1 LVAVVAFAAGHFL
14 PKALLPPP
22 APVPAPAPARQQRR
36 EQWQQPAPL
45 PIAHVATALAP
56 LADAPSGG
64 SSDGNGSSAASPWAR
79 GGLGGEWPLV
89 AEGGLGDRVAAKME
103 ARLSQMLAGTY
114 TAACKA
120 KVRAAFEEYVV
131 KSVGEDWLPFE
142 QARFPT
148 QECNKKALKGG
159 ATVAAAEVR
168 LVYLLLIHEQA
179 FQTVRLI
186 ESLWEPQHH
195 FVVHVDAK
203 YASAETH
210 AELTAALARRRA
222 ADPARGANVHL
233 LGDEYRTS
241 VSWGGF
247 NVVQATLNGFHA
259 ALHDLHLDFHWLVTM
274 SG

>member
-1 LVAVVAFAAGHFL
+1 MAVVAFAAGHFV
-14 PKALLPPP
+14 PKALIPAP

-36 EQWQQPAPL
+36 EHQPAP
-45 PIAHVATALAP
+45 VATSVAP
-56 LADAPSGG
+56 LANAPGSGPSSSNGTG
-64 SSDGNGSSAASPWAR
+64 SSVAALS

-89 AEGGLGDRVAAKME
+89 AEGGLGARVAAKME

-114 TAACKA
+114 TAACRA

-142 QARFPT
+142 QARFPA
-148 QECNKKALKGG
+148 QECNKKAPKGG
-159 ATVAAAEVR
+159 AAVAAAEVR
-168 LVYLLLIHEQA
+168 LVYLLLAHEQA
-179 FQTVRLI
+179 FQAVRLI

-195 FVVHVDAK
+195 FLVHVDAK
-203 YASAETH
+203 NASQHTH
-210 AELTAALARRRA
+210 AELALALAKMRA
-222 ADPARGANVHL
+222 ADPAKANVHL

-247 NVVQATLNGFHA
+247 NVVQATLNGFNA
-259 ALHDLHLDFHWLVTM
+259 ALNDLKLDFHWLVTM